1 MRPRSV
7 YAEGLQ
13 GRGEWHSGIS
23 ESVTYPPLPS
33 PITPRP
39 TCSRPPSEAPA
50 AGPGPTLRSCIMR
63 RGGGSAGAAA
73 ATARGAP
80 SSTPSLPAS
89 DRPLRAVPAPLVTQ
103 PCDADASACGGG
115 GKAARPNP
123 MLPRAS
129 ACECVRAGFGDE
141 RVGDETRASVGDGG
155 RASSRMPLSAQP
167 PPPPPSNWC
176 RPPAPPGERPAMS
189 AGKAAAG
196 PARGL
201 NLRGEQGGPGN
212 GCKRPRMRPHTC
224 SPSSPRRC
232 DPQGHGARVACPAVA
247 AAPGMRR
254 RGAAPAA
261 AAPHATPA
269 ARGASA
275 AAPHASAA
283 TWGSGAGACRDASR
297 GQFARGACKQQQVY
311 DWAVLRH
318 LFSSLIPR
326 RTCGQGSPTALL
338 PALSPLPSPDA
349 PAGSR
354 STDVDG
360 AKVRWRRELESSA
373 LRDMPARLW
382 WRCRSGR
389 RAAKGRARM
398 DTAGERAL
406 DWKGGASGRHPRVWA
421 GSASAPM
428 RRRRPACG
436 TRSQRSARRPPATRR
451 RRCHYWGRRRCYRRA
466 SQRLPP
472 LPQGAR

>member
-141 RVGDETRASVGDGG
+141 RVGDETLASVGDGG

-201 NLRGEQGGPGN
+201 KLRGAGRAREWMQASPDA
-212 GCKRPRMRPHTC
+212 PTHLLSELTSTMRPPGTW
-224 SPSSPRRC
+224 SSCCLPRRSC
-232 DPQGHGARVACPAVA
+232 GAWHATTGSGSRRRCPTCHPCRQGSLRRRPTRLRRHLGIRRWSLSRRLQRAVRSRRLQA
-247 AAPGMRR
+247 AAG
-254 RGAAPAA
+254 
-261 AAPHATPA
+261 
-269 ARGASA
+269 
-275 AAPHASAA
+275 
-283 TWGSGAGACRDASR
+283 
-297 GQFARGACKQQQVY
+297 
-311 DWAVLRH
+311 LR
-318 LFSSLIPR
+318 L
-326 RTCGQGSPTALL
+326 GSPTAPVLL
-338 PALSPLPSPDA
+338 SHPPTHLRAGQSHGTTACPVSPPIP
-349 PAGSR
+349 
-354 STDVDG
+354 
-360 AKVRWRRELESSA
+360 
-373 LRDMPARLW
+373 
-382 WRCRSGR
+382 
-389 RAAKGRARM
+389 
-398 DTAGERAL
+398 
-406 DWKGGASGRHPRVWA
+406 
-421 GSASAPM
+421 
-428 RRRRPACG
+428 
-436 TRSQRSARRPPATRR
+436 
-451 RRCHYWGRRRCYRRA
+451 
-466 SQRLPP
+466 
-472 LPQGAR
+472 